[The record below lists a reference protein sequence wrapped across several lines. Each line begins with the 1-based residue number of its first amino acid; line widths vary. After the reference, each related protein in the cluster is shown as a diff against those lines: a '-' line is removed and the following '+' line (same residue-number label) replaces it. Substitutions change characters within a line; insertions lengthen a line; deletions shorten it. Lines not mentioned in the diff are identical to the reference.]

1 MTAQIRER
9 ARWISRPAAG
19 TSLRGHRGQWFRY
32 WLLDRLVIIMH
43 QDPSPGRYRSSGYA
57 LGGVYLWFVYAEGKI
72 FIFH

>member
-19 TSLRGHRGQWFRY
+19 TSLDGHRGQWFRY

-43 QDPSPGRYRSSGYA
+43 QDPSPG
-57 LGGVYLWFVYAEGKI
+57 LV
-72 FIFH
+72 